1 MTQPLHHHTATQGH
15 PVAPPAQAGWQ
26 RLLVTLGLP
35 LALASLVLL
44 CPRPAG
50 LSQPGQRVLAVTA
63 LAIGL
68 WISEALPV
76 GVTSM
81 LVVLALVLS
90 GGVPGFREALAGFA
104 EPVAYFLVAVLTI
117 GLAVLR
123 SGLAERVARFFLRQC
138 QGRPRALYVHLLLA
152 FPLLT
157 LLLPS
162 ATTRTG
168 ILIHVYDQ
176 ALTLSQVP
184 RGAALAKAIML
195 ALNSINRLAS
205 TVLLTGG
212 ITPVVSAALIG
223 NIAWSRWFVL
233 MSVPYGALLA
243 LGAGLIY
250 WLYRQSFQG
259 LLPGVPLEETTP
271 LSTVEIRTVVITLG
285 ASLLWLT
292 DALHHWHPAVPA
304 LLAFICLLT
313 PGIGVLT
320 WSDFERHL
328 GWANFF
334 VLASSLSLAHA
345 LASSGASNWAAQLLV
360 HSAPTLM
367 QQPLLVIV
375 VLLLAA
381 APVRLLIPNIT
392 GFLGITIPLAMS
404 IGTTTGINPIVC
416 GLVVMIA
423 GDAVLYYP
431 AQSASSLVVYE
442 RGHLSAA
449 EIFRFGVCMTLV
461 AYVVVLCVALP
472 YWAMVG
478 EPLRL
483 RATP

>member
-1 MTQPLHHHTATQGH
+1 VAQPAEPRTLHTPYPLCHTWR
-15 PVAPPAQAGWQ
+15 AG
-26 RLLVTLGLP
+26 RRALLTLV
-35 LALASLVLL
+35 ALAMLYSLIVAL
-44 CPRPAG
+44 PTPPG
-50 LSQPGQRVLAVTA
+50 LSWQGQRVLGVAA

-68 WISEALPV
+68 WCTEVLPT

-81 LVVLALVLS
+81 LVLLLLVLS

-104 EPVAYFLVAVLTI
+104 EPVTYFLMAVLTL

-123 SGLAERVARFFLRQC
+123 SGLAERVARFFLQC
-138 QGRPRALYVHLLLA
+138 CAGRPRALYVHLLLS

-176 ALTLSQVP
+176 ALELSQVP
-184 RGAALAKAIML
+184 RGAPLAKAIML
-195 ALNSINRLAS
+195 ALNSVNRLAS

-212 ITPVVSAALIG
+212 ITPVVAAALIG
-223 NIAWSRWFVL
+223 GIAWSRWFIL
-233 MSVPYGALLA
+233 MSVPYGVLLA
-243 LGAGLIY
+243 IAAGLIY
-250 WLYRQSFQG
+250 GLYRDCFRTS
-259 LLPGVPLEETTP
+259 LPMTLQTDRVPFSGAEK
-271 LSTVEIRTVVITLG
+271 RTALITLG

-292 DALHHWHPAVPA
+292 DAWHHWHPAIPA
-304 LLAFICLLT
+304 LLAWVCLLA
-313 PGIGVLT
+313 PGVGVLT
-320 WSDFERHL
+320 WGDFERNL

-334 VLASSLSLAHA
+334 VLASSLSLAQA
-345 LASSGASNWAAQLLV
+345 LMHSGAGAWMATLLV
-360 HSAPTLM
+360 QSTPAFTQH
-367 QQPLLVIV
+367 PLLLV
-375 VLLLAA
+375 VALLLVT

-392 GFLGITIPLAMS
+392 GFLALTIPIAMS
-404 IGTTTGINPIVC
+404 IGQTAGLNPIIC

-442 RGHLSAA
+442 RGHLSAP
-449 EIFRFGVCMTLV
+449 EIFRFGVWMTLV
-461 AYVVVLCVALP
+461 AYIVVLTVALP

-483 RATP
+483 SPGP

>member
-1 MTQPLHHHTATQGH
+1 VGH
-15 PVAPPAQAGWQ
+15 W
-26 RLLVTLGLP
+26 RRILVSLGLP
-35 LALASLVLL
+35 VGMGMIVLCL
-44 CPRPAG
+44 PTPAG
-50 LSQPGQRVLAVTA
+50 LPPAGQRVLAVTVV
-63 LAIGL
+63 AIGL
-68 WISEALPV
+68 WIAETLPV

-81 LVVLALVLS
+81 FVVLALVLS
-90 GGVPGFREALAGFA
+90 GGVPGLREALAGFA
-104 EPVAYFLVAVLTI
+104 EPVAYFLIAVLTL
-117 GLAVLR
+117 GLAVQR
-123 SGLAERVARFFLRQC
+123 SGLAERVARWFLHQC
-138 QGRPRALYVHLLLA
+138 RGRPRALYLQLLLA
-152 FPLLT
+152 FPVLT

-168 ILIHVYDQ
+168 ILIHVYEQ

-184 RGAALAKAIML
+184 RGAPLAKAIML

-223 NIAWSRWFVL
+223 HIGWSRWFVL
-233 MSVPYGALLA
+233 LGVPYGVLLA
-243 LGAGLIY
+243 LGAGLLY
-250 WLYRQSFQG
+250 WQYRQGF
-259 LLPGVPLEETTP
+259 TTP
-271 LSTVEIRTVVITLG
+271 LAPVPPAAPTPLSAAEQRTVLITLG

-304 LLAFICLLT
+304 LLAFLCLLT

-334 VLASSLSLAHA
+334 VLASSLSLAQA
-345 LASSGASNWAAQLLV
+345 LANSGASAWTAHWLVRSVPGLEQQPVLLIAVLLV
-360 HSAPTLM
+360 A
-367 QQPLLVIV
+367 
-375 VLLLAA
+375 VL
-381 APVRLLIPNIT
+381 PIRLLIPNIT

-404 IGTTTGINPIVC
+404 VGTTTGVNPVVC

-442 RGHLSAA
+442 RGHLSGAD
-449 EIFRFGVCMTLV
+449 IFRFGIWMTLV
-461 AYVVVLCVALP
+461 AYLVVLAVALP
-472 YWAMVG
+472 YWALVG
-478 EPLRL
+478 EPLQVGTR
-483 RATP
+483 P